1 MSKLTC
7 IVITNLVS
15 RKIKIRNEMRKR
27 HEYRPLWILI
37 WMLFRCG
44 KASLLCNIFG
54 HRHSSTSLSSFSQS
68 LVSYG
73 VKISLSHD
81 KHRKH
86 SLITVPFPSPV
97 QVVQFSARHISSK
110 SALKYDHPRVLFVFS
125 QPLYTCQNIVIID
138 TCHEPIFFYL
148 VLKINSHI

>member
-1 MSKLTC
+1 MD
-7 IVITNLVS
+7 VVS
-15 RKIKIRNEMRKR
+15 VRKSLFIMQ
-27 HEYRPLWILI
+27 YLWTPPLIYL
-37 WMLFRCG
+37 
-44 KASLLCNIFG
+44 
-54 HRHSSTSLSSFSQS
+54 SLSSFSQS